1 MAGSK
6 NHKGAAAKA
15 AEAKRAKEAAAAAAV
30 ESDDDEEWVLD
41 TTTPAVLDA
50 SVARVPA
57 TRKAVAAFQPPPLPE
72 LPSATR
78 DKRGVVDETDEKR
91 RERYDKEKALIDRAR
106 RVAEGKA
113 LTGAKIA
120 AGPYGERRKKTS
132 HWEYVLC
139 EMRWMARDFAAERD
153 WKRESARRVGCA
165 AAASNGK
172 PEPIKRDARG
182 RGGGASP
189 QEKDLRGG
197 GHGGCSVLGESLGAR
212 VGAAHPPGG
221 GSGAT
226 PASAPA

>member
-57 TRKAVAAFQPPPLPE
+57 TKKAVAAFQPPPLPE

-120 AGPYGERRKKTS
+120 AGPYGERRKT
-132 HWEYVLC
+132 
-139 EMRWMARDFAAERD
+139 RRTGARCFARCAGWRARLRRRARLEARER
-153 WKRESARRVGCA
+153 A
-165 AAASNGK
+165 
-172 PEPIKRDARG
+172 ARG
-182 RGGGASP
+182 
-189 QEKDLRGG
+189 LRGG
-197 GHGGCSVLGESLGAR
+197 GIKWK
-212 VGAAHPPGG
+212 
-221 GSGAT
+221 T
-226 PASAPA
+226 

>member
-1 MAGSK
+1 MAVSSEAGCLTPGHAAHAAPSVVVVMAGSK

-15 AEAKRAKEAAAAAAV
+15 AEAKRAKEAAAAAAAV

-57 TRKAVAAFQPPPLPE
+57 TKKAAAAVFQTPPLPE

-139 EMRWMARDFAAERD
+139 EMRWMAV
-153 WKRESARRVGCA
+153 SYTHLTL
-165 AAASNGK
+165 
-172 PEPIKRDARG
+172 PTIY
-182 RGGGASP
+182 
-189 QEKDLRGG
+189 
-197 GHGGCSVLGESLGAR
+197 SV
-212 VGAAHPPGG
+212 
-221 GSGAT
+221 
-226 PASAPA
+226 

>member
-1 MAGSK
+1 MLDVR
-6 NHKGAAAKA
+6 GARSGDAKS
-15 AEAKRAKEAAAAAAV
+15 R
-30 ESDDDEEWVLD
+30 
-41 TTTPAVLDA
+41 
-50 SVARVPA
+50 RG
-57 TRKAVAAFQPPPLPE
+57 FQPPPLLE
-72 LPSATR
+72 LSSATR

-172 PEPIKRDARG
+172 PEPIKRDAKSVV
-182 RGGGASP
+182 AA
-189 QEKDLRGG
+189 ELLRKKGPARRWPRRLLG
-197 GHGGCSVLGESLGAR
+197 SGESLGAR
-212 VGAAHPPGG
+212 RRSPSPRRRFC
-221 GSGAT
+221 AT

>member
-57 TRKAVAAFQPPPLPE
+57 TKKAVAAFQPPPLPE

-172 PEPIKRDARG
+172 PEPIKRDAKSVE
-182 RGGGASP
+182 AA
-189 QEKDLRGG
+189 ELLRKKRTCAAVATEVARFWGKAWA
-197 GHGGCSVLGESLGAR
+197 LSLI
-212 VGAAHPPGG
+212 HI
-221 GSGAT
+221 
-226 PASAPA
+226 